1 MTAALLGPAF
11 FFKAADT
18 LCDKLN
24 QQLIQKSAAEGGAL
38 FWKALPAQDPA
49 TTQAS
54 TSFSSS
60 SIPHFNYTAAWF
72 LRDAPYNQI
81 TY

>member
-1 MTAALLGPAF
+1 MTAALLGPA

-24 QQLIQKSAAEGGAL
+24 QQLIQKSAAGGGAL
-38 FWKALPAQDPA
+38 FWKALPAQDPI
-49 TTQAS
+49 TTQTS
-54 TSFSSS
+54 TSFSSP
-60 SIPHFNYTAAWF
+60 SIPHFNNTVAWF

-81 TY
+81 KY